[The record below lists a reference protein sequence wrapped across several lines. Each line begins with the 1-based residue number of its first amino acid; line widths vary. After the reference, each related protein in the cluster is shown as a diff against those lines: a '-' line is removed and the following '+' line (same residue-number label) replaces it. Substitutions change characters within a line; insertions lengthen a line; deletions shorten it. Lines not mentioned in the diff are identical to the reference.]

1 MPRARERPGNRVTKT
16 ATSDPIHVLMVEDNA
31 DHAEMVQTQLGLAPQ
46 HFWRFERAEALKDA
60 LQVLSAQPVDLVLL
74 DLNLPDSRGMDTVA
88 RVRTHAPE
96 VPIVVATADADEALG
111 IEAIQ
116 KGVQDY
122 IVKGTLGPDELSR
135 ALVLAIERKKSQVAT
150 AHLAA
155 IVDYS
160 EDAIVSATLEGTI
173 LTWNPAA
180 ERICGYA
187 SAEVVGR
194 PFQMLFPAGYED
206 VIERVRQRLRAGER
220 IAPLDTVALRRDGT
234 RVYVSLALA
243 PIREVVGP
251 PHRSLPEAKVT
262 GMVAV
267 ARDIS
272 ERKRAEEAL
281 RDSEEQYRL
290 LFDTN
295 PQPMWVYDGDTLQ
308 FLAANDAAI
317 RHYGYSRE
325 EFLSMTLR
333 DIRPPDEM
341 AVFDEQVRRRRSQP
355 ERKPFN
361 LLRAWKHRRKD
372 GGIVEVEVSVSAIRF
387 EDRDAWLALA
397 IDVTEKKRLEA
408 QLMQAHKMESVGRL
422 AGGIAH
428 DFNNLLGV
436 ITGYGELARRQL
448 APGDPVA
455 GRLEEML
462 KAASKAADLT
472 KQLLAFSRK
481 QFLQPRVLSLN
492 TVTADM
498 ERMLR
503 RLIGEHIH
511 LVTVC
516 TDHLG
521 HVRADP
527 GQVGQ
532 VIVNL
537 AINARDAMPD
547 GGRLIVETANV
558 ELDEEYAAGRPD
570 VKPGRYVMLSVT
582 DTGVG
587 MTPET
592 LDRIFEP
599 FFTTKEE
606 GHGTGLGLATAYGIV
621 KQSGGYIWTYSEPGK
636 GTTFRIYLPRVDEA
650 ADRPEPKS
658 EGLSTV
664 GGRESILVVEDDEA
678 LRTIIAEVL
687 EDAGYFVRTARN
699 GDEAISAAGKHG
711 SIDLVIS
718 DMVMPAMGGVVLARH
733 LPHLRFLFMSGHT
746 ELSVAEDG
754 GLTRGAAFLQ
764 KPFTPGTLL
773 RKVREVFDGGQE

>member
-1 MPRARERPGNRVTKT
+1 
-16 ATSDPIHVLMVEDNA
+16 MVEDNP
-31 DHAEMVQTQLGLAPQ
+31 DHAELVRILLSKSPE
-46 HFWRFERAEALKDA
+46 HDWRFERVEGLKEALQ
-60 LQVLSAQPVDLVLL
+60 LLSLRAVDLVLL
-74 DLNLPDSRGMDTVA
+74 DLNLPDSRGMETVA
-88 RVRTHAPE
+88 RVRAQVPE
-96 VPIVVATADADEALG
+96 TPVVVATVDDDEALG

-122 IVKGTLGPDELSR
+122 IVKGTLGPEELSR

-155 IVDYS
+155 VVDHS
-160 EDAIVSATLEGTI
+160 QDAIVSASLEGTI

-187 SAEVVGR
+187 SADVVGR
-194 PFQMLFPAGYED
+194 PFEMLFPAGHEEF
-206 VIERVRQRLRAGER
+206 IQKTRQQLKAGEP
-220 IAPLDTVALRRDGT
+220 IDPFDTVVLRRDGT
-234 RVYVSLALA
+234 RVYVSLSLA
-243 PIREVVGP
+243 PIREPVAP
-251 PHRSLPEAKVT
+251 THRPRPEPKVT

-272 ERKRAEEAL
+272 QRKRDEEAL
-281 RDSEEQYRL
+281 RHSEEQYRL

-295 PQPMWVYDGDTLQ
+295 PQPMWVYDGDSLR
-308 FLAANDAAI
+308 FLAVNDAAI

-333 DIRPPDEM
+333 DIGPPDEI
-341 AVFDEQVRRRRSQP
+341 AAFDEQVRRRRGWP

-372 GGIVEVEVSVSAIRF
+372 GSMVEVEVSVSAIRF
-387 EDRDAWLALA
+387 EERDAWLALA

-408 QLMQAHKMESVGRL
+408 QLLQAQKMESVGRL

-448 APGDPVA
+448 AAGSPVL
-455 GRLEEML
+455 GRLDEML
-462 KAASKAADLT
+462 KATARAADLT

-481 QFLQPRVLSLN
+481 QVLQPRVVNLN
-492 TVTADM
+492 VVTADM

-503 RLIGEHIH
+503 RLIGEHIQ
-511 LVTVC
+511 LLTVYA
-516 TDHLG
+516 DPLG
-521 HVRADP
+521 RVRADP

-537 AINARDAMPD
+537 AINARDAMPE
-547 GGRLIVETANV
+547 GGRLMVETANTD
-558 ELDEEYAAGRPD
+558 LDEAYTAGRPD

-592 LDRIFEP
+592 LAQIFEP
-599 FFTTKEE
+599 FFTTKGE

-621 KQSGGYIWTYSEPGK
+621 RQSGGHIWTYSEPGK

-650 ADRPEPKS
+650 AQPLAPGS
-658 EGLSTV
+658 EGTATV
-664 GGRESILVVEDDEA
+664 RGSETILVVEDDEA
-678 LRTIIAEVL
+678 LRAIIAEVL
-687 EDAGYFVRTARN
+687 EDAGYSVLTARN
-699 GDEAISAAGKHG
+699 GDEAIRAAGEPRL
-711 SIDLVIS
+711 IDLVIS
-718 DMVMPAMGGVVLARH
+718 DMVMPAMGGAVLAGH
-733 LPHLRFLFMSGHT
+733 LPHLRFLFMSGYT

-754 GLTRGAAFLQ
+754 GLTRGAAFLE
-764 KPFTPGTLL
+764 KPFTPGALL
-773 RKVREVFDGGQE
+773 RKVRAVLDGSPK

>member
-1 MPRARERPGNRVTKT
+1 
-16 ATSDPIHVLMVEDNA
+16 MVEDNP
-31 DHAEMVQTQLGLAPQ
+31 DHAELVRILLSKSPD
-46 HFWRFERAEALKDA
+46 HVWRFERVEALNEA
-60 LQVLSAQPVDLVLL
+60 LQLLSARPVDLVLL
-74 DLNLPDSRGMDTVA
+74 DLNLPDSRGMETVA
-88 RVRTHAPE
+88 RVRAQVPDT
-96 VPIVVATADADEALG
+96 PIVVATVDDDEALG

-122 IVKGTLGPDELSR
+122 IVKGTVGSEELGR

-155 IVDYS
+155 VVDHS
-160 EDAIVSATLEGTI
+160 QDAIVSASLEGTI

-187 SAEVVGR
+187 SADVVGR
-194 PFQMLFPAGYED
+194 PFEMLFPAGHEEF
-206 VIERVRQRLRAGER
+206 IKKVRQQLQAGER
-220 IAPLDTVALRRDGT
+220 IDPFDTVALHKNGA
-234 RVYVSLALA
+234 RVYVSLSLA
-243 PIREVVGP
+243 PIREP
-251 PHRSLPEAKVT
+251 FAPTRRPRPDLKVT

-272 ERKRAEEAL
+272 QRKRDEEAL
-281 RDSEEQYRL
+281 RHSEEQYRL

-295 PQPMWVYDGDTLQ
+295 PQPMWVYDGDTLR
-308 FLAANDAAI
+308 FLAVNDAAT

-333 DIRPPDEM
+333 DIRPPDEV
-341 AVFDEQVRRRRSQP
+341 AAFDEQVRRRRGWP
-355 ERKPFN
+355 ERKFN

-372 GGIVEVEVSVSAIRF
+372 GSIVEVEVSVSAIRF
-387 EDRDAWLALA
+387 EERDAWLALA
-397 IDVTEKKRLEA
+397 IDVTEKNRLEA
-408 QLMQAHKMESVGRL
+408 QLLQAQKMESVGRL

-448 APGDPVA
+448 APGSPVR
-455 GRLEEML
+455 GRLDEML
-462 KAASKAADLT
+462 KATARAADLT

-481 QFLQPRVLSLN
+481 QVLQPRVVNLN
-492 TVTADM
+492 AVTVDT

-503 RLIGEHIH
+503 RLIGEHIQ
-511 LVTVC
+511 LVTVYA
-516 TDHLG
+516 DQLG

-537 AINARDAMPD
+537 AINARDAMPE

-558 ELDEEYAAGRPD
+558 DLDEEYTAGRPD
-570 VKPGRYVMLSVT
+570 VKPGRYVMLAVT

-592 LDRIFEP
+592 LAQIFEP
-599 FFTTKEE
+599 FYTTKGE

-621 KQSGGYIWTYSEPGK
+621 KQSGGHIWTYSEPGK
-636 GTTFRIYLPRVDEA
+636 GTTFRIYLPRVDEPA
-650 ADRPEPKS
+650 QPPAPTGEGTSAVRGS
-658 EGLSTV
+658 ETV
-664 GGRESILVVEDDEA
+664 LLVEDDEA
-678 LRTIIAEVL
+678 LRAIIAEVL
-687 EDAGYFVRTARN
+687 EEAGYSVLTARN
-699 GDEAISAAGKHG
+699 GDEALGAVGKHR

-718 DMVMPAMGGVVLARH
+718 DMVMPAMGGAVLARH
-733 LPHLRFLFMSGHT
+733 LPQLRFLFMSGYT

-754 GLTRGAAFLQ
+754 GLTRGAAFLA
-764 KPFTPGTLL
+764 KPFTPGALL
-773 RKVREVFDGGQE
+773 RKVRGVLDGSPK

>member
-1 MPRARERPGNRVTKT
+1 
-16 ATSDPIHVLMVEDNA
+16 MVEDNP
-31 DHAEMVQTQLGLAPQ
+31 DHAELVRILLSKSPD
-46 HFWRFERAEALKDA
+46 HVWRFERAEGLKEA
-60 LQVLSAQPVDLVLL
+60 LQLLSVRAVDLVLL
-74 DLNLPDSRGMDTVA
+74 DLNLPDSRGMETVA
-88 RVRTHAPE
+88 RVRAQVPE
-96 VPIVVATADADEALG
+96 TPVVVATVDDDEALG

-122 IVKGTLGPDELSR
+122 IVKGTLGPEELSR

-155 IVDYS
+155 VVDHS
-160 EDAIVSATLEGTI
+160 QDAIVSASLEGTI

-187 SAEVVGR
+187 SADVVGR
-194 PFQMLFPAGYED
+194 PFEMLFPAGHEEF
-206 VIERVRQRLRAGER
+206 IQKIRQQLQAGEP
-220 IAPLDTVALRRDGT
+220 IDPFDTVALRKDGA
-234 RVYVSLALA
+234 RVYVSLSLA
-243 PIREVVGP
+243 PIREP
-251 PHRSLPEAKVT
+251 IAPTRRPRPEPKVT

-272 ERKRAEEAL
+272 QRKRDEEAL
-281 RDSEEQYRL
+281 RHREEQYRL

-295 PQPMWVYDGDTLQ
+295 PQPMWVYDGDSLR
-308 FLAANDAAI
+308 FLAVNDAAI

-333 DIRPPDEM
+333 DIRPPDEI
-341 AVFDEQVRRRRSQP
+341 AAFDEQVRRRRRQP

-361 LLRAWKHRRKD
+361 LLQAWKHRRKD
-372 GGIVEVEVSVSAIRF
+372 GSIVEVEVSVSAIRF
-387 EDRDAWLALA
+387 EERDAWLALA
-397 IDVTEKKRLEA
+397 IDVTEKKRLEGQLLQA
-408 QLMQAHKMESVGRL
+408 QKMESVGRL

-448 APGDPVA
+448 AAGSPVR
-455 GRLEEML
+455 GRLDEML
-462 KAASKAADLT
+462 KATARAADLT

-481 QFLQPRVLSLN
+481 QVLQPRVVNLN
-492 TVTADM
+492 MVTADM

-503 RLIGEHIH
+503 RLIGEHIQ
-511 LVTVC
+511 LMTVYA
-516 TDHLG
+516 DELG

-537 AINARDAMPD
+537 AINARDAMPG
-547 GGRLIVETANV
+547 GGRLMVETANAD
-558 ELDEEYAAGRPD
+558 LDEAYAAGRPD
-570 VKPGRYVMLSVT
+570 VEPGRYVMLSVT

-592 LDRIFEP
+592 LARIFEP
-599 FFTTKEE
+599 FFTTKAE

-621 KQSGGYIWTYSEPGK
+621 RQSGGHIWTYSEPGK

-650 ADRPEPKS
+650 AQPPAPRS
-658 EGLSTV
+658 EGTATV
-664 GGRESILVVEDDEA
+664 RGSETILVVEDDEA
-678 LRTIIAEVL
+678 LRAIIAEVL
-687 EDAGYFVRTARN
+687 EDAGYSVLTARN
-699 GDEAISAAGKHG
+699 GDEAIGAAAEPRL
-711 SIDLVIS
+711 IDLVIS
-718 DMVMPAMGGVVLARH
+718 DMVMPAMGGAVLARH
-733 LPHLRFLFMSGHT
+733 LPHLRFLFMSGYT

-754 GLTRGAAFLQ
+754 GLTRGAAFLE
-764 KPFTPGTLL
+764 KPFTPGALL
-773 RKVREVFDGGQE
+773 RKVRGVLDGNAT

>member
-1 MPRARERPGNRVTKT
+1 ME
-16 ATSDPIHVLMVEDNA
+16 
-31 DHAEMVQTQLGLAPQ
+31 
-46 HFWRFERAEALKDA
+46 
-60 LQVLSAQPVDLVLL
+60 
-74 DLNLPDSRGMDTVA
+74 TVA
-88 RVRTHAPE
+88 RVRAQ
-96 VPIVVATADADEALG
+96 VPDTPVVVATVDDDEALG

-122 IVKGTLGPDELSR
+122 IVKGTLGPEELSR

-150 AHLAA
+150 AHLEAV
-155 IVDYS
+155 VDHS
-160 EDAIVSATLEGTI
+160 QDAIVSTSLDGTI

-194 PFQMLFPAGYED
+194 PFERLFPAGHEEF
-206 VIERVRQRLRAGER
+206 IKKVRQRMQAGEP
-220 IAPLDTVALRRDGT
+220 IDPFDTVALRKDGA
-234 RVYVSLALA
+234 RVYVSLSLA
-243 PIREVVGP
+243 PIREPVAP
-251 PHRSLPEAKVT
+251 TRRPRPDPKVT

-267 ARDIS
+267 ARDITQ
-272 ERKRAEEAL
+272 RKRDEEAL
-281 RDSEEQYRL
+281 RHREEQYRL

-295 PQPMWVYDGDTLQ
+295 PQPMWVYDGDTLR
-308 FLAANDAAI
+308 FLAVNDAAV
-317 RHYGYSRE
+317 RHYGYPRE

-341 AVFDEQVRRRRSQP
+341 AAFDEQVRRRRSQP

-372 GGIVEVEVSVSAIRF
+372 GSIVEVEVSVSAIRF
-387 EDRDAWLALA
+387 EERDAWLALA

-408 QLMQAHKMESVGRL
+408 QLLQAQKMESVGRL

-448 APGDPVA
+448 AAGSPVVA
-455 GRLEEML
+455 RLDEML
-462 KAASKAADLT
+462 KATARAADLT

-481 QFLQPRVLSLN
+481 QVLQPRVVNLN
-492 TVTADM
+492 VVTADM
-498 ERMLR
+498 ERMLL
-503 RLIGEHIH
+503 RLIGEHIQ
-511 LVTVC
+511 LMTVY
-516 TDHLG
+516 TDQLG

-537 AINARDAMPD
+537 AINARDAMPE
-547 GGRLIVETANV
+547 GGRLMVETANV
-558 ELDEEYAAGRPD
+558 DLDEAYTAGRPD

-592 LDRIFEP
+592 LARIFEP
-599 FFTTKEE
+599 FFTTKGE

-621 KQSGGYIWTYSEPGK
+621 KQSGGHIWTYSEPGK

-650 ADRPEPKS
+650 AQPPAPKS
-658 EGLSTV
+658 EGTATV
-664 GGRESILVVEDDEA
+664 RGSETILVVEDDEA
-678 LRTIIAEVL
+678 LRAIIAEVL
-687 EDAGYFVRTARN
+687 EDAGYSVLTARN
-699 GDEAISAAGKHG
+699 GDEAIGAAGEHRL
-711 SIDLVIS
+711 IDLVIS
-718 DMVMPAMGGVVLARH
+718 DMVMPAMGGAVLARH
-733 LPHLRFLFMSGHT
+733 LPQLRFLFMSGYT

-754 GLTRGAAFLQ
+754 GLTRGAAFLA
-764 KPFTPGTLL
+764 KPFTPGALL
-773 RKVREVFDGGQE
+773 RKVRGVLDGSPE